1 MKLVKKYLVF
11 EAGEELY
18 GIELKYVLKIK
29 NNAKFYELPTLG
41 KDYPG
46 VIHFDNRFIPV
57 AGYGGEKPG
66 NNEANAALILRYRT
80 NEFSIFV
87 KNVFDIYEF
96 ENMEMTEET
105 AKDFYIDGRVVKL
118 INLEEFIGG

>member
-1 MKLVKKYLVF
+1 MQKYLVF
-11 EAGEELY
+11 EIGEELC

-29 NNAKFYELPTLG
+29 NNAKFYELPALE
-41 KDYPG
+41 KNYPG

-57 AGYGGEKPG
+57 AGSGGEKPG
-66 NNEANAALILRYRT
+66 SSEANAALILRYRV

-96 ENMEMTEET
+96 ENTETAEET
-105 AKDFYIDGRVVKL
+105 TKDFYIDGRVVKL

>member
-1 MKLVKKYLVF
+1 MKPVKKYLVF
-11 EAGEELY
+11 EAGKELY

-29 NNAKFYELPTLG
+29 NNAKFYELPSLG

-57 AGYGGEKPG
+57 AGFGGVNPG
-66 NNEANAALILRYRT
+66 NSEAGAVLILRYRT

-87 KNVFDIYEF
+87 KNVFDIYEL
-96 ENMEMTEET
+96 ENMET
-105 AKDFYIDGRVVKL
+105 AEDFYIDGKVVKL

>member
-1 MKLVKKYLVF
+1 MKPVKKYLVF
-11 EAGEELY
+11 ETGEELY

-29 NNAKFYELPTLG
+29 NNAKFYELPALG
-41 KDYPG
+41 EDYPG

-57 AGYGGEKPG
+57 ADSGGEKPG
-66 NNEANAALILRYRT
+66 NSEANAALILRYRT

-87 KNVFDIYEF
+87 KNVFDIYEL
-96 ENMEMTEET
+96 ENMETAEET
-105 AKDFYIDGRVVKL
+105 AKGFYIDGKAVKL

>member
-1 MKLVKKYLVF
+1 MKPVKRYLVF
-11 EAGEELY
+11 EDGEELY

-29 NNAKFYELPTLG
+29 NSAKFYELPALG

-57 AGYGGEKPG
+57 AGSGGEKPG
-66 NNEANAALILRYRT
+66 SSEVNAAIILIYRV

-96 ENMEMTEET
+96 ENTETSEET
-105 AKDFYIDGRVVKL
+105 TKDFYIDGRVVKL

>member
-1 MKLVKKYLVF
+1 MKPVKKYLVF
-11 EAGEELY
+11 ETGEELY

-29 NNAKFYELPTLG
+29 NNAKFYELPALG
-41 KDYPG
+41 EDYPG

-57 AGYGGEKPG
+57 ADFGGEKPG
-66 NNEANAALILRYRT
+66 NSEANAALILRYRT

-87 KNVFDIYEF
+87 KNVFDIYEL
-96 ENMEMTEET
+96 ENMETAEET
-105 AKDFYIDGRVVKL
+105 AKGFYIDGKAVKL